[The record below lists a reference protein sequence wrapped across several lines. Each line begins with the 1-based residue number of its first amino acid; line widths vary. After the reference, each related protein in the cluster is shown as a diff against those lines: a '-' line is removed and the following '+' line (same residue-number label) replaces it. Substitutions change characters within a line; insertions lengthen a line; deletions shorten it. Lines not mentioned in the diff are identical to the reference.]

1 MRRAAMLLLRSTGTR
16 RALTLRASALA
27 GAATVISLNTA
38 ELTNAESAAATR
50 SPQDR
55 PLISA
60 VEQEDMG
67 AALSDK
73 LRSVP
78 PFLPGIICD
87 AVGAKI
93 VAALVQTLEE
103 VPLDAATRSAI
114 RHAAALHS
122 SGVDDAAL
130 ERLTREVSSRVD
142 IPLLS
147 KEQERQLIAQAI
159 ALGIGDTTLAS
170 LATERV
176 ATVHRSFGRLL
187 LDPAARRAL
196 ATRVNAAVDV
206 PGLGE
211 AQEQALFERA
221 LDLVGGAID
230 KLVPAE
236 WRALLDGLD
245 AAELAALKAATTARL
260 LERDALLGRLPAPMH
275 DAARPLV
282 AAAVEQLFEAL
293 LQTGV
298 GAAALAPHERLQRLR
313 AAEAALRAELAAAE
327 RRARRERTAAERR
340 LKALEAQKD
349 AAKREARAWR
359 SRGA

>member
-78 PFLPGIICD
+78 PILPGVICD

-236 WRALLDGLD
+236 WRALG
-245 AAELAALKAATTARL
+245 
-260 LERDALLGRLPAPMH
+260 
-275 DAARPLV
+275 
-282 AAAVEQLFEAL
+282 
-293 LQTGV
+293 
-298 GAAALAPHERLQRLR
+298 
-313 AAEAALRAELAAAE
+313 
-327 RRARRERTAAERR
+327 
-340 LKALEAQKD
+340 
-349 AAKREARAWR
+349 
-359 SRGA
+359 